1 MSPHE
6 QPWLDDYAAR
16 HQAELQARWD
26 QEAIVF
32 NIQNAAM
39 RTVLNECPLQLRTRQ
54 DCINCGNEACHKA
67 YKEQNKLWPE
77 NECDEPAFPANT
89 TNTRQAVAISPAK
102 SGSPATIKC
111 PAPGQ
116 PASGS
121 SLFDLDLSA
130 EDEAA

>member
-1 MSPHE
+1 MPHE
-6 QPWLDDYAAR
+6 APWLDDYAAR

-77 NECDEPAFPANT
+77 KYEEPVCHANT
-89 TNTRQAVAISPAK
+89 TSTSPAAAISPAA
-102 SGSPATIKC
+102 SRLPVMTKC
-111 PAPGQ
+111 PAPGL

-121 SLFDLDLSA
+121 SLFGRR
-130 EDEAA
+130 DEEKAA